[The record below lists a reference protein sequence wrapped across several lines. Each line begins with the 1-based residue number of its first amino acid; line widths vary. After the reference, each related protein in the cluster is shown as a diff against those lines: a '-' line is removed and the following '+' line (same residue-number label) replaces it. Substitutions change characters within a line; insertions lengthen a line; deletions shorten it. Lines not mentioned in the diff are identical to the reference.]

1 MEVQSWMYCVLE
13 HSERNV
19 IMKKV
24 AIVSPLRTAVGSF
37 NKALAPLSA
46 PELGATMMTACLQQ
60 SKLEPSLID
69 QIFMGN
75 VLQAGNGQNPARQ
88 AALKAGIP
96 IDVPESTIN
105 TVCGS
110 GLHAVALAY
119 DSILAEQGNIVLAG
133 GMESMSNAPYLLK
146 NARNGYKLGNG
157 ELVDSLVA
165 DGLTCPINHYHMGIT
180 AENVAEKY
188 GISRLEQDAFA
199 YESQI
204 KAVEAKNNKV
214 FEEQIVPVMIK
225 NKKETTYFTEDEHI
239 RGNTTKEKLSQLKPA
254 FKENGTVTAGNAS
267 GINDGAAA
275 MLVVSEDKCKEH
287 ALKPLAYIKGY
298 SLVGVD
304 PAYMGMGPVK
314 AISSLLKKQ
323 GMSIDDIDL
332 FEINEAFAA
341 QALAVQK
348 ELGVNPEKVN
358 VNGGAI
364 AIGHPVGASG
374 ARVLVTLVHEM
385 VRRSSRYGVVSLCIG
400 TGMGIAMLVE
410 NALI

>member
-1 MEVQSWMYCVLE
+1 
-13 HSERNV
+13 
-19 IMKKV
+19 MKKV

-37 NKALAPLSA
+37 NKTLAPLSA
-46 PELGATMMTACLQQ
+46 PELGATVMTACLQQ

-188 GISRLEQDAFA
+188 GISRLEQDSFS

-204 KAVEAKNNKV
+204 KAFEAKNNKF

-239 RGNTTKEKLSQLKPA
+239 RGNTTKEKLSNLKPA
-254 FKENGTVTAGNAS
+254 FKEDGTVTAGNAS

-348 ELGVNPEKVN
+348 ELGVSPEKVN

>member
-1 MEVQSWMYCVLE
+1 
-13 HSERNV
+13 
-19 IMKKV
+19 MKKV
-24 AIVSPLRTAVGSF
+24 ALVSPLRTAVGSF
-37 NKALAPLSA
+37 NKTLAPLSA
-46 PELGATMMTACLQQ
+46 PELGATVMTACLQQ

-69 QIFMGN
+69 QIYLGN

-96 IDVPESTIN
+96 IDVPETTIN

-119 DSILAEQGNIVLAG
+119 NSILAEQGNIVLAG
-133 GMESMSNAPYLLK
+133 GMESMSNAPYLLR

-180 AENVAEKY
+180 AENVAEEY
-188 GISRLEQDAFA
+188 GISRLEQDEFS
-199 YESQI
+199 YQSQI
-204 KAVEAKNNKV
+204 KAVEAKNKKL

-225 NKKETTYFTEDEHI
+225 NKKETISFTEDEHI

-314 AISSLLKKQ
+314 AISSLLKQQ

-341 QALAVQK
+341 QALAVLK
-348 ELGVNPEKVN
+348 ELGINPEKVN

-385 VRRSSRYGVVSLCIG
+385 VRRSSRYGIASLCIG

>member
-1 MEVQSWMYCVLE
+1 
-13 HSERNV
+13 
-19 IMKKV
+19 MKKV

-46 PELGATMMTACLQQ
+46 PELGATVMTACLQQ
-60 SKLEPSLID
+60 SKLDPSLID

>member
-1 MEVQSWMYCVLE
+1 
-13 HSERNV
+13 
-19 IMKKV
+19 MKKV
-24 AIVSPLRTAVGSF
+24 ALVSPLRTAVGSF
-37 NKALAPLSA
+37 NKTLAPLSA
-46 PELGATMMTACLQQ
+46 SELGATVMTACLQQ

-69 QIFMGN
+69 QIYLGN

-96 IDVPESTIN
+96 IDVPETTIN

-119 DSILAEQGNIVLAG
+119 NSILAEQGNIVLAG
-133 GMESMSNAPYLLK
+133 GMESMSNAPYLLR

-188 GISRLEQDAFA
+188 GISRLEQDEFA
-199 YESQI
+199 YQSQL
-204 KAVEAKNNKV
+204 KAVEAKNKKL

-225 NKKETTYFTEDEHI
+225 TKKETISFTEDEHI
-239 RGNTTKEKLSQLKPA
+239 RGNTTQEKLSQLKPA

-275 MLVVSEDKCKEH
+275 VLVVSEDKCKEH

-314 AISSLLKKQ
+314 AISTLLKQQ
-323 GMSIDDIDL
+323 GISIDAIDL
-332 FEINEAFAA
+332 FEINEAFAS
-341 QALAVQK
+341 QALAVVK
-348 ELGVNPEKVN
+348 ELGVSPEKVN

-374 ARVLVTLVHEM
+374 ARILTTLVHEM
-385 VRRSSRYGVVSLCIG
+385 VRRSSRYGIASLCIG

>member
-1 MEVQSWMYCVLE
+1 
-13 HSERNV
+13 
-19 IMKKV
+19 MKKV
-24 AIVSPLRTAVGSF
+24 ALVSPLRTAVGSF
-37 NKALAPLSA
+37 NKTLAPLSA
-46 PELGATMMTACLQQ
+46 PELGAIVMTACLQQ
-60 SKLEPSLID
+60 SKLEPALID
-69 QIFMGN
+69 QIYLGN

-119 DSILAEQGNIVLAG
+119 NSILAEQSNIVLAG
-133 GMESMSNAPYLLK
+133 GMESMSNAPYLLR

-188 GISRLEQDAFA
+188 GISRLEQDEFAF
-199 YESQI
+199 ESQI
-204 KAVEAKNNKV
+204 KAVEAKNKKV

-225 NKKETTYFTEDEHI
+225 TKKETIYFTEDEHI
-239 RGNTTKEKLSQLKPA
+239 RGNTTKEKLSHLKTA
-254 FKENGTVTAGNAS
+254 FKENGTVTAGNSS
-267 GINDGAAA
+267 GINDGAAT

-314 AISSLLKKQ
+314 AISSLLKQQ
-323 GMSIDDIDL
+323 GISINDIDL

-341 QALAVQK
+341 QAVAVMK

-374 ARVLVTLVHEM
+374 ARILVTLVHEM
-385 VRRSSRYGVVSLCIG
+385 VRRSSRYGIASLCIG

>member
-1 MEVQSWMYCVLE
+1 
-13 HSERNV
+13 
-19 IMKKV
+19 MKKV
-24 AIVSPLRTAVGSF
+24 ALVSPLRTAVGSF
-37 NKALAPLSA
+37 NKTLAPLSA
-46 PELGATMMTACLQQ
+46 PELGATVMTACLQQ
-60 SKLEPSLID
+60 SKLEPALID
-69 QIFMGN
+69 QIYLGN

-119 DSILAEQGNIVLAG
+119 DSILAEQSNIVLAG
-133 GMESMSNAPYLLK
+133 GMESMSNAPYLLR

-165 DGLTCPINHYHMGIT
+165 DGLTCPINNYHMGIT

-188 GISRLEQDAFA
+188 GISRLEQDEFS

-225 NKKETTYFTEDEHI
+225 NKKETISFTEDEHI
-239 RGNTTKEKLSQLKPA
+239 RGNTTKEKLSHLKTA

-314 AISSLLKKQ
+314 AISSLLKRQ
-323 GMSIDDIDL
+323 GISIDAIDL

-341 QALAVQK
+341 QALAVLK
-348 ELGVNPEKVN
+348 ELGVSPEKVN

-374 ARVLVTLVHEM
+374 ARILVTLVHEM
-385 VRRSSRYGVVSLCIG
+385 VRRSSRYGIASLCIG

>member
-1 MEVQSWMYCVLE
+1 
-13 HSERNV
+13 
-19 IMKKV
+19 MKKV
-24 AIVSPLRTAVGSF
+24 ALVSPLRTAVGSF
-37 NKALAPLSA
+37 NKTLAPLSA
-46 PELGATMMTACLQQ
+46 PELGATVMTACLQQ

-69 QIFMGN
+69 QIYLGN

-96 IDVPESTIN
+96 IDVPETTIN

-119 DSILAEQGNIVLAG
+119 NSILAEQGNIVLAG
-133 GMESMSNAPYLLK
+133 GMESMSNAPYLLR

-188 GISRLEQDAFA
+188 GISRLEQDEFS
-199 YESQI
+199 YQSQI
-204 KAVEAKNNKV
+204 KAVEAKNKKL

-225 NKKETTYFTEDEHI
+225 NKKETISFTEDEHI

-314 AISSLLKKQ
+314 AISSLLKQQ

-341 QALAVQK
+341 QALAVLK
-348 ELGVNPEKVN
+348 ELGINPEKVN

-385 VRRSSRYGVVSLCIG
+385 VRSSSRYGIASLCIG

>member
-1 MEVQSWMYCVLE
+1 
-13 HSERNV
+13 
-19 IMKKV
+19 MKKV
-24 AIVSPLRTAVGSF
+24 ALVSPLRTAVGSF
-37 NKALAPLSA
+37 NKTLAPLSA
-46 PELGATMMTACLQQ
+46 PELGATVMTACLQQ

-69 QIFMGN
+69 QIYLGN

-96 IDVPESTIN
+96 IDVPETTIN

-119 DSILAEQGNIVLAG
+119 NSILAEQGNIVLAG
-133 GMESMSNAPYLLK
+133 GMESMSNAPYLLR

-188 GISRLEQDAFA
+188 GISRLEQDEFA
-199 YESQI
+199 YQSQL
-204 KAVEAKNNKV
+204 KAVEAKNKKL

-225 NKKETTYFTEDEHI
+225 TKKETISFTEDEHI
-239 RGNTTKEKLSQLKPA
+239 RGNTTQEKLSQLKPA

-275 MLVVSEDKCKEH
+275 MLVVSEDKCKEY

-314 AISSLLKKQ
+314 AISSLLKQQ

-341 QALAVQK
+341 QALAVLK
-348 ELGVNPEKVN
+348 ELGINPEKVN

-385 VRRSSRYGVVSLCIG
+385 VRRSSRYGIASLCIG

>member
-1 MEVQSWMYCVLE
+1 
-13 HSERNV
+13 
-19 IMKKV
+19 MKKV
-24 AIVSPLRTAVGSF
+24 ALVSPLRTAVGSF
-37 NKALAPLSA
+37 NKTLAPLSA
-46 PELGATMMTACLQQ
+46 PELGATVMTACLQQ
-60 SKLEPSLID
+60 SKLEPALID
-69 QIFMGN
+69 QIYLGN

-110 GLHAVALAY
+110 GLHAVGLAY
-119 DSILAEQGNIVLAG
+119 NSILAEQGNIVLAG
-133 GMESMSNAPYLLK
+133 GMESMSNAPYLLR

-157 ELVDSLVA
+157 ELVDSLVT

-180 AENVAEKY
+180 AENVADKY
-188 GISRLEQDAFA
+188 GISRLEQDEFA
-199 YESQI
+199 YQSQI

-225 NKKETTYFTEDEHI
+225 TKKETIYFTEDEHI
-239 RGNTTKEKLSQLKPA
+239 RGNTTKEKLSHLKTA
-254 FKENGTVTAGNAS
+254 FKENGTVTAGNSS

-314 AISSLLKKQ
+314 AISTLLKQQ
-323 GMSIDDIDL
+323 GLSIDDIDL

-341 QALAVQK
+341 QAVAVMK
-348 ELGVNPEKVN
+348 ELGANPEKVN

-374 ARVLVTLVHEM
+374 ARILVTLVHEM
-385 VRRSSRYGVVSLCIG
+385 ARRSSRYGIASLCIG

>member
-1 MEVQSWMYCVLE
+1 
-13 HSERNV
+13 
-19 IMKKV
+19 MKKV
-24 AIVSPLRTAVGSF
+24 ALVSPLRTAVGSF
-37 NKALAPLSA
+37 NKTLAPLSA
-46 PELGATMMTACLQQ
+46 PELGATVMTACLQQ

-69 QIFMGN
+69 QIYLGN

-96 IDVPESTIN
+96 IDVPETTIN

-119 DSILAEQGNIVLAG
+119 NSILAEQGNIVLAG
-133 GMESMSNAPYLLK
+133 GMESMSNAPYLLR

-188 GISRLEQDAFA
+188 GISRLEQDEFS
-199 YESQI
+199 YQSQI
-204 KAVEAKNNKV
+204 KAVEAKNKKL

-225 NKKETTYFTEDEHI
+225 NKKETISFTEDEHI

-314 AISSLLKKQ
+314 AISSLLKQQ

-341 QALAVQK
+341 QALAVLK
-348 ELGVNPEKVN
+348 ELGINPEKVN

-385 VRRSSRYGVVSLCIG
+385 VRRSSRYGIASLCIG

>member
-1 MEVQSWMYCVLE
+1 
-13 HSERNV
+13 
-19 IMKKV
+19 MKKV
-24 AIVSPLRTAVGSF
+24 ALVSPLRTAVGSF
-37 NKALAPLSA
+37 NKTLAPLSA
-46 PELGATMMTACLQQ
+46 PELGATVMTACLQQ

-69 QIFMGN
+69 QIYLGN

-96 IDVPESTIN
+96 IDVPETTIN

-119 DSILAEQGNIVLAG
+119 NSILAEQGNIVLAG
-133 GMESMSNAPYLLK
+133 GMESMSNAPYLLR

-188 GISRLEQDAFA
+188 GISRLEQDEFA
-199 YESQI
+199 YQSQL
-204 KAVEAKNNKV
+204 KAVEAKNKKL

-225 NKKETTYFTEDEHI
+225 TKKETISFTEDEHI
-239 RGNTTKEKLSQLKPA
+239 RGNTTQEKLSQLKPA

-275 MLVVSEDKCKEH
+275 VLVVSEDKCKEH

-314 AISSLLKKQ
+314 AISTLLKQQ
-323 GMSIDDIDL
+323 GISISIDAIDL
-332 FEINEAFAA
+332 FEINEAFAS
-341 QALAVQK
+341 QALAVVK
-348 ELGVNPEKVN
+348 ELGVSPEKVN

-374 ARVLVTLVHEM
+374 ARILTTLVHEM
-385 VRRSSRYGVVSLCIG
+385 VRRSSRYGIASLCIG

>member
-1 MEVQSWMYCVLE
+1 
-13 HSERNV
+13 
-19 IMKKV
+19 MKKV

-46 PELGATMMTACLQQ
+46 PELGATVMTACLQQ

-110 GLHAVALAY
+110 GLHSVALAY
-119 DSILAEQGNIVLAG
+119 DSILAEQGNIVMAG

-204 KAVEAKNNKV
+204 KASKAKNNKF

-239 RGNTTKEKLSQLKPA
+239 RGNTTKEKLSNLKPA

-314 AISSLLKKQ
+314 AISSLLQKQ
-323 GMSIDDIDL
+323 GMSIDSIDL

-410 NALI
+410 NARI

>member
-1 MEVQSWMYCVLE
+1 
-13 HSERNV
+13 
-19 IMKKV
+19 MKKV
-24 AIVSPLRTAVGSF
+24 ALVSPLRTAVGSF
-37 NKALAPLSA
+37 NKTLAPLSA
-46 PELGATMMTACLQQ
+46 SELGATVMTACLQQ

-69 QIFMGN
+69 QIYLGN

-96 IDVPESTIN
+96 IDVPETTIN

-119 DSILAEQGNIVLAG
+119 NSILAEQGNIVLAG
-133 GMESMSNAPYLLK
+133 GMESMSNAPYLLR

-188 GISRLEQDAFA
+188 GISRLEQDEFA
-199 YESQI
+199 YQSQL
-204 KAVEAKNNKV
+204 KAVEAKNKKL

-225 NKKETTYFTEDEHI
+225 TKKETISFTEDEHI
-239 RGNTTKEKLSQLKPA
+239 RGNTTQEKLSQLKPA

-275 MLVVSEDKCKEH
+275 VLVVSEDKCKEH
-287 ALKPLAYIKGY
+287 SLKPLAYIKGY

-314 AISSLLKKQ
+314 AISTLLKQQ
-323 GMSIDDIDL
+323 GISIDAIDL
-332 FEINEAFAA
+332 FEINEAFAS
-341 QALAVQK
+341 QALAVVK

-374 ARVLVTLVHEM
+374 ARILTTLVHEM
-385 VRRSSRYGVVSLCIG
+385 VRRSSRYGIASLCIG

>member
-1 MEVQSWMYCVLE
+1 
-13 HSERNV
+13 
-19 IMKKV
+19 MKKV
-24 AIVSPLRTAVGSF
+24 ALVSPLRTAVGSF
-37 NKALAPLSA
+37 NKTLAPLSA
-46 PELGATMMTACLQQ
+46 PELGAIVMTACLQQ
-60 SKLEPSLID
+60 SKLEPALID
-69 QIFMGN
+69 QIYLGN

-119 DSILAEQGNIVLAG
+119 NSILAEQSNIVLAG
-133 GMESMSNAPYLLK
+133 GMESMSNAPYLLR

-188 GISRLEQDAFA
+188 GISRLEQDEFA

-204 KAVEAKNNKV
+204 KAVEAKNKKV

-225 NKKETTYFTEDEHI
+225 TKKETIYFTEDEHI
-239 RGNTTKEKLSQLKPA
+239 RGNTTKEKLSHLKTA
-254 FKENGTVTAGNAS
+254 FKENGTVTAGNSS

-314 AISSLLKKQ
+314 AISSLLKQQ
-323 GMSIDDIDL
+323 GISINDIDL

-341 QALAVQK
+341 QAVAVMK

-374 ARVLVTLVHEM
+374 ARILVTLVHEM
-385 VRRSSRYGVVSLCIG
+385 VRRSSRYGIASLCIG

>member
-1 MEVQSWMYCVLE
+1 
-13 HSERNV
+13 
-19 IMKKV
+19 MKKV
-24 AIVSPLRTAVGSF
+24 ALVSPLRTAVGSF
-37 NKALAPLSA
+37 NKTLAPLSA
-46 PELGATMMTACLQQ
+46 PELGATVMTACLQQ

-69 QIFMGN
+69 QIYLGN

-96 IDVPESTIN
+96 IDVPETTIN

-119 DSILAEQGNIVLAG
+119 NSILAEQGNIVLAG
-133 GMESMSNAPYLLK
+133 GMESMSNAPYLLR

-188 GISRLEQDAFA
+188 GISRLEQDEFSHQ
-199 YESQI
+199 SQI
-204 KAVEAKNNKV
+204 KAVEAKNKKL

-225 NKKETTYFTEDEHI
+225 NKKETISFTEDEHI
-239 RGNTTKEKLSQLKPA
+239 RGNTTKEKLAQLKPA

-314 AISSLLKKQ
+314 AISSLLKQQ

-341 QALAVQK
+341 QALAVLK
-348 ELGVNPEKVN
+348 ELGINPEKVN

-385 VRRSSRYGVVSLCIG
+385 VRRSSRYGIASLCIG

>member
-1 MEVQSWMYCVLE
+1 
-13 HSERNV
+13 
-19 IMKKV
+19 MKKV
-24 AIVSPLRTAVGSF
+24 ALVSPLRTAVGSF
-37 NKALAPLSA
+37 NKTLAPLSA
-46 PELGATMMTACLQQ
+46 PELGATVMTACLQQ
-60 SKLEPSLID
+60 SKLEPALID
-69 QIFMGN
+69 QIYLGN

-96 IDVPESTIN
+96 IDVPETTIN

-119 DSILAEQGNIVLAG
+119 NSILAEQGNIVLAG
-133 GMESMSNAPYLLK
+133 GMESMSNAPYLLR

-165 DGLTCPINHYHMGIT
+165 DGLTCPINNYHMGIT

-188 GISRLEQDAFA
+188 GISRLEQDEFA

-204 KAVEAKNNKV
+204 KAVEAKNKKA
-214 FEEQIVPVMIK
+214 FEEEIVPVTIK
-225 NKKETTYFTEDEHI
+225 TKKETIVFTEDEHI
-239 RGNTTKEKLSQLKPA
+239 RGNTTKEKLAHLKTA
-254 FKENGTVTAGNAS
+254 FKENGTVTAGNSS

-275 MLVVSEDKCKEH
+275 MLVMSEDKCKEH

-314 AISSLLKKQ
+314 AISSLLKQQ
-323 GMSIDDIDL
+323 GISIDAIDL

-341 QALAVQK
+341 QALAVLK
-348 ELGVNPEKVN
+348 ELGVSPEKVN

-385 VRRSSRYGVVSLCIG
+385 VRRSSRYGIASLCIG

>member
-1 MEVQSWMYCVLE
+1 
-13 HSERNV
+13 
-19 IMKKV
+19 MKKV

-37 NKALAPLSA
+37 NKTLAPLSA
-46 PELGATMMTACLQQ
+46 PELGATVMTACLQQ

-119 DSILAEQGNIVLAG
+119 DSILAEQGNIVMAG

-188 GISRLEQDAFA
+188 GISRLEQDSFA

-204 KAVEAKNNKV
+204 KASEAKNNKF

-239 RGNTTKEKLSQLKPA
+239 RENTTKEKLSNLKPA

-314 AISSLLKKQ
+314 AISSLLQKQ
-323 GMSIDDIDL
+323 GMSIDSIDL

-348 ELGVNPEKVN
+348 ELGVSPEKVN

>member
-1 MEVQSWMYCVLE
+1 
-13 HSERNV
+13 
-19 IMKKV
+19 MKKV

-46 PELGATMMTACLQQ
+46 PELGATVMTACLQQ

-119 DSILAEQGNIVLAG
+119 DSILAEQGNIVMAG

-188 GISRLEQDAFA
+188 GISRLEQDSFA

-204 KAVEAKNNKV
+204 KASEAKNNKF

-239 RGNTTKEKLSQLKPA
+239 RGNTTKEKLSNLKPA

-314 AISSLLKKQ
+314 AISSLLQKQ
-323 GMSIDDIDL
+323 GMSIDSIDL

-410 NALI
+410 NARI

>member
-1 MEVQSWMYCVLE
+1 
-13 HSERNV
+13 
-19 IMKKV
+19 
-24 AIVSPLRTAVGSF
+24 
-37 NKALAPLSA
+37 
-46 PELGATMMTACLQQ
+46 
-60 SKLEPSLID
+60 
-69 QIFMGN
+69 MGN

-119 DSILAEQGNIVLAG
+119 NAILAEQGDIILAG
-133 GMESMSNAPYLLK
+133 GMESMSNAPYLLR

-188 GISRLEQDAFA
+188 GISRLEQDEFA

-204 KAVEAKNNKV
+204 KAVEAKNKKV

-225 NKKETTYFTEDEHI
+225 NKKETIYFTEDEHI
-239 RGNTTKEKLSQLKPA
+239 RGNTTKEKLSHLKTA
-254 FKENGTVTAGNAS
+254 FKENGTVTAGNSS

-314 AISSLLKKQ
+314 AISSLLKQQ
-323 GMSIDDIDL
+323 GISIDEIDL

-341 QALAVQK
+341 QALAVLK
-348 ELGVNPEKVN
+348 ELGVSLEKVN

-385 VRRSSRYGVVSLCIG
+385 VRRSSRYGIASLCIG